1 MTAEQKQKRQIK
13 DTVKDVVEELL
24 SKQSEEILTLMN
36 RKFHH
41 ISEEMRDTKAPLE
54 RLEHAVNERP
64 TLTEVMELLED
75 SRGKTHAIDLSD
87 PSQKKALE
95 DLFAASRSQPHAI
108 DLSRAAPKKALEDLL
123 TVLRS
128 EPHAIDLSHP
138 SLKKALED
146 LLAAS
151 RSEPHTIDLPHPS

>member
-1 MTAEQKQKRQIK
+1 
-13 DTVKDVVEELL
+13 LL
-24 SKQSEEILTLMN
+24 SKQSEEINL
-36 RKFHH
+36 KFDR
-41 ISEEMRDTKAPLE
+41 ISEEMRATNASVK
-54 RLEHAVNERP
+54 RLELAVNERP

-75 SRGKTHAIDLSD
+75 SRGKTHAIDFSD

-95 DLFAASRSQPHAI
+95 DLFAASRSQSHAI
-108 DLSRAAPKKALEDLL
+108 DLSHAAQKKALEYLL

-151 RSEPHTIDLPHPS
+151 RSDPHAIGLPHSS